1 MFPTTGEVDMF
12 PTTRV
17 SNSIAAPLAET
28 VAPVSQKH
36 PNCLNH
42 TFLTCKMNKH
52 GKKEKILQICYLYY
66 P

>member
-1 MFPTTGEVDMF
+1 MFPTTY
-12 PTTRV
+12 V